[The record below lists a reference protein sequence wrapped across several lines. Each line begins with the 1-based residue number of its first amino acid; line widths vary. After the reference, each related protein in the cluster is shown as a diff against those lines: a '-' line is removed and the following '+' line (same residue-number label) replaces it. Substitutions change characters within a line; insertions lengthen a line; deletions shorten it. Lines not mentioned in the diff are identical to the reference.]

1 MPHFP
6 TCTRRLLLDYE
17 QNRES
22 TQTNSISRCLHIL
35 YRSYFPCL
43 VSEENGNA
51 VRLRMERVL
60 RESLRAN
67 SVTTQFRFGAP
78 KPWPSGSQREGE
90 SCRFCQRGA
99 LRSAPS
105 VIRDTEVI
113 MRDVTLATGEEPR
126 SPLAAR
132 SRSNSEESTNQRH
145 SGAFPLTPR
154 QSLATTWY
162 CIEDTGRGRND
173 DACSCLFDFF
183 RSRVNL
189 FLSVRREAKPPC
201 PPSPATHTAPLF
213 KRCHECEPVRQWT

>member
-6 TCTRRLLLDYE
+6 TCRRRLLLDYE

-51 VRLRMERVL
+51 VRLRLEQVL
-60 RESLRAN
+60 RESFGAN

-78 KPWPSGSQREGE
+78 KPWPSGAQREGE

-99 LRSAPS
+99 QRSAPS

-113 MRDVTLATGEEPR
+113 MRDVTLATGRGATVPLGRSLTLQQRRIDQSETLWGFPANPSTKPR
-126 SPLAAR
+126 
-132 SRSNSEESTNQRH
+132 H
-145 SGAFPLTPR
+145 
-154 QSLATTWY
+154 
-162 CIEDTGRGRND
+162 
-173 DACSCLFDFF
+173 
-183 RSRVNL
+183 NL
-189 FLSVRREAKPPC
+189 VLY
-201 PPSPATHTAPLF
+201 
-213 KRCHECEPVRQWT
+213 